1 MIDSKKRRARA
12 GGKDKGR
19 CQGRVTERE
28 MRWIIV
34 ERPSWDVDLD
44 ETWWDWLP
52 EFFFGLS
59 VIGLD
64 AGSCGVGLSWGSVRR
79 PGNSD

>member
-1 MIDSKKRRARA
+1 MK
-12 GGKDKGR
+12 
-19 CQGRVTERE
+19 
-28 MRWIIV
+28 WIIV

-44 ETWWDWLP
+44 ETWWDWLL
-52 EFFFGLS
+52 EILFFWLF
-59 VIGLD
+59 VVGLD